1 MVLDKRGRDIDR
13 QTDRQKKRKEEIPL
27 FLPNATVKDL
37 MWWDLEWLKLSI
49 GSGTNLPMYSFIHF
63 LQSHSLMTFSI

>member
-1 MVLDKRGRDIDR
+1 MQPLVVFVKEKHEWFLTKEEEI

-37 MWWDLEWLKLSI
+37 M
-49 GSGTNLPMYSFIHF
+49 
-63 LQSHSLMTFSI
+63 